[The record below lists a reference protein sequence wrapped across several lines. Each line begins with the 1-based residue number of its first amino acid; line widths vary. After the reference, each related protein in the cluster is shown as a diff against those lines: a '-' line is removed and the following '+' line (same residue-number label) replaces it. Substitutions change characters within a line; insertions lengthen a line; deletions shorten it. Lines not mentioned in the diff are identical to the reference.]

1 VIAAGG
7 SRAYSSSDDDRRD
20 AGDAPDFQKP
30 EGPSAMRGSL
40 GGPRVLLRRLREVM
54 AEPVSAQERLDK
66 IVVLIAANMVAE
78 VCSVYVLRVDSTL
91 ELYATEGL
99 NRDAV
104 HRTVLGSD
112 EGLVGLVS
120 SQATAINLSNAQ
132 AHPAFAYRPETGEE
146 IYHSFL
152 GVPILRAGNTL
163 GVLVVQN
170 RAKRTYSEEEVEALQ
185 TTAMVLAEMIASG
198 ELSAL
203 ALPGAEPAARRSLH
217 LKGMALSEG
226 IALGH
231 VVLHEPRVV
240 VTNYIADDVPKELKH
255 LEAAIETLRTDL
267 DQLLEHGDV
276 VEGGEHRD
284 VLEAYR
290 MFAYDTGWAHKLQE
304 AVMTGLTAEAA
315 VERVQ
320 SDTRAR
326 MLRQTD
332 PYLRERLHD
341 LDDLANRLM
350 RQLTGRDHAPS
361 RENLPENAILVARS
375 MGPAALLDYDRKR
388 LRGLVLEE
396 GGPQSHVA
404 IVARALGIAAVGEID
419 NATGIVDP
427 GDAII
432 VDGTAGDVHL
442 RPLPDMEA
450 AYAERVRL
458 RARRQQ
464 QYAALRDQPCVTK
477 DGEEI
482 TLLINAGLSV
492 DLPHIADTGAA
503 GIGLFRTELQFMV
516 APNFPRASEQ
526 YALYRAVLEA
536 ADDKPVTFRT
546 LDIGGD
552 KVLPY
557 MRNIEEENPAL
568 GWRAIRLGLDR
579 PALLRTQLRALLRA
593 AGGRSLKIMFP
604 MIATVAEF
612 DQAKELVERELTH
625 LRRHGHKLPDAVE
638 VGSMVEVPS
647 LLYQLDELLEHV
659 DFLSVGSNDLVQF
672 LYAVDRGNP
681 RVSTRF
687 DPLSA
692 PVLRALN
699 DIAARA
705 RAHGKPATVCGEL
718 ASQPIGALALAALG
732 YRSLSLTPSAVGP
745 VKALL
750 VDLDASKAAEFLYPL
765 IEKPTAGVP
774 IRAHLE
780 KFAASGGLQL

>member
-1 VIAAGG
+1 
-7 SRAYSSSDDDRRD
+7 
-20 AGDAPDFQKP
+20 
-30 EGPSAMRGSL
+30 MRGAL

-99 NRDAV
+99 NREAV
-104 HRTVLGSD
+104 HHTVMRSD
-112 EGLVGLVS
+112 EGLVGLVA
-120 SQATAINLSNAQ
+120 SQASPINLSNAQ
-132 AHPAFAYRPETGEE
+132 AHPAFSYRPETGEE

-152 GVPILRAGNTL
+152 GVPVLRAGNTL

-170 RAKRTYSEEEVEALQ
+170 RARRTYSEEEAEALQ

-203 ALPGAEPAARRSLH
+203 ALPGAEPAARRSVH
-217 LKGMALSEG
+217 LKGSALSEG

-240 VTNYIADDVPKELKH
+240 VTNFIADDVPKELEH
-255 LEAAIETLRTDL
+255 LRAAVETLRSSL
-267 DQLLEHGDV
+267 DELLEHGDV
-276 VEGGEHRD
+276 VEGGEHRE
-284 VLEAYR
+284 VLEA
-290 MFAYDTGWAHKLQE
+290 
-304 AVMTGLTAEAA
+304 
-315 VERVQ
+315 
-320 SDTRAR
+320 AR

-361 RENLPENAILVARS
+361 RESLPENAILVARS

-396 GGPQSHVA
+396 GGPQSHVT
-404 IVARALGIAAVGEID
+404 IVARALGIPAVGEID
-419 NATGIVDP
+419 NATGIADP
-427 GDAII
+427 GDPVI
-432 VDGTAGDVHL
+432 VDGSSGDLHL
-442 RPLPDMEA
+442 RPLPDLEA

-464 QYAALRDQPCVTK
+464 QYQALRDLPCVTK
-477 DGEEI
+477 DGEEM

-516 APNFPRASEQ
+516 APNFPRSSEQ
-526 YALYRAVLEA
+526 YSLYRAVLDA
-536 ADDKPVTFRT
+536 AEDKPVTFRT

-557 MRNIEEENPAL
+557 MRNVEEENPAL

-604 MIATVAEF
+604 MIAAVTEF
-612 DQAKELVERELTH
+612 EQAKNLVERELTH
-625 LRRHGHKLPDAVE
+625 LRRHGHKLPDQVE

-647 LLYQLDELLEHV
+647 LLYQLDELLDRV

-672 LYAVDRGNP
+672 LYAIDRGNP
-681 RVSTRF
+681 RVSNRF
-687 DPLSA
+687 DAISA
-692 PVLRALN
+692 PILRALK
-699 DIAARA
+699 DIADKARA
-705 RAHGKPATVCGEL
+705 YKRPVTLCGEL
-718 ASQPIGALALAALG
+718 ASQPIGALALAAIG

-745 VKALL
+745 VKAMLL
-750 VDLDASKAAEFLYPL
+750 DLDSRKAAAFLNPM
-765 IEKPTAGVP
+765 IEKSKGGVK
-774 IRAHLE
+774 IRTRLE
-780 KFAASGGLQL
+780 EFAASNGLQL

>member
-1 VIAAGG
+1 
-7 SRAYSSSDDDRRD
+7 
-20 AGDAPDFQKP
+20 
-30 EGPSAMRGSL
+30 MRGAL

-78 VCSVYVLRVDSTL
+78 VCSVYVLRGNSTL

-99 NRDAV
+99 KREAV
-104 HRTVLGSD
+104 HQTVLRPD

-120 SQATAINLSNAQ
+120 SQASAINLSNAQ

-152 GVPILRAGNTL
+152 GVPVLRAGNTL

-170 RAKRTYSEEEVEALQ
+170 RARRTYSEEEVEALQ
-185 TTAMVLAEMIASG
+185 TTAMVLAEIVASG
-198 ELSAL
+198 ELSR
-203 ALPGAEPAARRSLH
+203 PGDELAARRPVH
-217 LKGMALSEG
+217 IKGAALSDG

-231 VVLHEPRVV
+231 VVLHEPRVI
-240 VTNYIADDVPKELKH
+240 VTNYIADDIQGELKH
-255 LEAAIETLRTDL
+255 LRTAIETLQANLDL
-267 DQLLEHGDV
+267 LLEHGDV
-276 VEGGEHRD
+276 VDGGEHRE

-290 MFAYDTGWAHKLQE
+290 MFAYDRGWVHKLEE

-332 PYLRERLHD
+332 PFLRERLHD

-350 RQLTGRDHAPS
+350 RQLTGRDHAPT
-361 RENLPENAILVARS
+361 RDNLPENAIVVARS

-396 GGPQSHVA
+396 GGAHSHVA
-404 IVARALGIAAVGEID
+404 IVARALGIPTIGEVD
-419 NATGIVDP
+419 NAAGIADP

-432 VDGTAGDVHL
+432 VDGSTGDLHI
-442 RPLPDMEA
+442 RPLPDMAA

-464 QYAALRDQPCVTK
+464 QYQALRDRPCVTK
-477 DGEEI
+477 DGEEVR
-482 TLLINAGLSV
+482 LMLNAGLTV

-516 APNFPRASEQ
+516 APNFPRTSEQ
-526 YALYRAVLEA
+526 YALYRAVMDA
-536 ADDKPVTFRT
+536 AGDKPVVFRT

-557 MRNIEEENPAL
+557 MHNVEEENPAL

-579 PALLRTQLRALLRA
+579 PGLLRTQLRALLRA
-593 AGGRSLKIMFP
+593 AGNRALRIMFP
-604 MIATVAEF
+604 MVSTVAEF
-612 DQAKELVERELTH
+612 DQARELVERELTH
-625 LRRHGHKLPDAVE
+625 LRRHGHKLPDEVQ

-647 LLYQLDELLEHV
+647 LLYQLDELLERA

-681 RVSTRF
+681 RVATRF
-687 DPLSA
+687 DALSA
-692 PVLRALN
+692 PVLCALKE
-699 DIAARA
+699 IADKG
-705 RAHGKPATVCGEL
+705 RAHNKPVTLCGEL
-718 ASQPIGALALAALG
+718 ASQPIGAIALVAIG
-732 YRSLSLTPSAVGP
+732 YRGLSLTASAMGP
-745 VKALL
+745 VKAVLL
-750 VDLDASKAAEFLYPL
+750 DLDSRKAAEFLCPL
-765 IEKPTAGVP
+765 IEKPNKGKP
-774 IRAHLE
+774 IRAQLE
-780 KFAASGGLQL
+780 EFATQQGLQI

>member
-1 VIAAGG
+1 
-7 SRAYSSSDDDRRD
+7 
-20 AGDAPDFQKP
+20 
-30 EGPSAMRGSL
+30 MRGAL

-78 VCSVYVLRVDSTL
+78 VCSVYVLRGDSTL

-99 NRDAV
+99 KREAV
-104 HRTVLGSD
+104 HQTVLRPD

-120 SQATAINLSNAQ
+120 SQASAINLSNAQ

-152 GVPILRAGNTL
+152 GVPVLRAGNTL

-170 RAKRTYSEEEVEALQ
+170 RARRTYSEEEVEALQ
-185 TTAMVLAEMIASG
+185 TTAMVLAEIVASG
-198 ELSAL
+198 ELSR
-203 ALPGAEPAARRSLH
+203 PGDELAARRPVH
-217 LKGMALSEG
+217 IKGAALSDG

-231 VVLHEPRVV
+231 VVLHEPRVI
-240 VTNYIADDVPKELKH
+240 VTNYIADDIQGELKH
-255 LEAAIETLRTDL
+255 LRTAIETLQANLDL
-267 DQLLEHGDV
+267 LLEHGDV
-276 VEGGEHRD
+276 VDGGEHRE

-290 MFAYDTGWAHKLQE
+290 MFAYDRGWVHKLEE

-332 PYLRERLHD
+332 PFLRERLHD

-350 RQLTGRDHAPS
+350 RQLTGRDHAPT
-361 RENLPENAILVARS
+361 RDNLPENAIVVARS

-396 GGPQSHVA
+396 GGAHSHVA
-404 IVARALGIAAVGEID
+404 IVARALGIPTIGEVD
-419 NATGIVDP
+419 NAAGIADP

-432 VDGTAGDVHL
+432 VDGSTGDLHI
-442 RPLPDMEA
+442 RPLPDMAA

-464 QYAALRDQPCVTK
+464 QYQALRDRPCVTK
-477 DGEEI
+477 DGEEVR
-482 TLLINAGLSV
+482 LMLNAGLTV

-516 APNFPRASEQ
+516 APNFPRTSEQ
-526 YALYRAVLEA
+526 YALYRAVMDA
-536 ADDKPVTFRT
+536 AGDKPVVFRT

-557 MRNIEEENPAL
+557 MHNVEEENPAL

-579 PALLRTQLRALLRA
+579 PGLLRTQLRALLRA
-593 AGGRSLKIMFP
+593 AGNRALRIMFP
-604 MIATVAEF
+604 MVSTVAEF
-612 DQAKELVERELTH
+612 DQARELVERELTH
-625 LRRHGHKLPDAVE
+625 LRRHGHKLPDEVQ

-647 LLYQLDELLEHV
+647 LLYQLDELLERA

-681 RVSTRF
+681 RVATRF
-687 DPLSA
+687 DALSA
-692 PVLRALN
+692 PVLCALKE
-699 DIAARA
+699 IADKG
-705 RAHGKPATVCGEL
+705 RAHNKPVTLCGEL
-718 ASQPIGALALAALG
+718 ASQPIGAIALVAIG
-732 YRSLSLTPSAVGP
+732 YRGLSLTASAMGP
-745 VKALL
+745 VKAVLL
-750 VDLDASKAAEFLYPL
+750 DLDSRKAAEFLCPL
-765 IEKPTAGVP
+765 IEKPNKGKP
-774 IRAHLE
+774 IRAQLE
-780 KFAASGGLQL
+780 EFATQQGLQI

>member
-1 VIAAGG
+1 
-7 SRAYSSSDDDRRD
+7 
-20 AGDAPDFQKP
+20 
-30 EGPSAMRGSL
+30 MRGAL

-104 HRTVLGSD
+104 HRTVLGAD

-120 SQATAINLSNAQ
+120 SQASAINLSNAQ
-132 AHPAFAYRPETGEE
+132 AHPAFSFRPETGEE

-170 RAKRTYSEEEVEALQ
+170 RARRNYSEEEVEALQ

-203 ALPGAEPAARRSLH
+203 APPGAEPAARRSLH
-217 LKGMALSEG
+217 LIGAALSEG

-240 VTNYIADDVPKELKH
+240 VTNYIADDIPKELKH
-255 LEAAIETLRTDL
+255 LQTAVEALRTDL
-267 DQLLEHGDV
+267 DELLEHGDV

-290 MFAYDTGWAHKLQE
+290 MFAYDRGWLHRLEE

-361 RENLPENAILVARS
+361 RDNMPDNAILVARS
-375 MGPAALLDYDRKR
+375 MGPAALLDYDRKK

-396 GGPQSHVA
+396 GGPTSHVA

-419 NATGIVDP
+419 NATGIADP

-432 VDGTAGDVHL
+432 LDGSAGDLHL

-464 QYAALRDQPCVTK
+464 QYQALRDLPCVTK
-477 DGEEI
+477 DGEEV
-482 TLLINAGLSV
+482 TLMINAGLSV

-516 APNFPRASEQ
+516 APNFPRSSEQ
-526 YALYRAVLEA
+526 YTLYRAVLDA
-536 ADDKPVTFRT
+536 ANDKPVTFRT

-593 AGGRSLKIMFP
+593 AGGRALKIMFP
-604 MIATVAEF
+604 MIATVSEF
-612 DQAKELVERELTH
+612 DQAKDLVERELTH
-625 LRRHGHKLPDAVE
+625 LRRHGHKLPEAVE

-672 LYAVDRGNP
+672 LYAADRGNP
-681 RVSTRF
+681 RVAGRF

-692 PVLRALN
+692 PVLRALK
-699 DIAARA
+699 DIADKCREY
-705 RAHGKPATVCGEL
+705 GKPVTLCGEL
-718 ASQPIGALALAALG
+718 ASQPIGALALAAIG
-732 YRSLSLTPSAVGP
+732 YRSLSLAPSAVGP
-745 VKALL
+745 VKAMLL
-750 VDLDASKAAEFLYPL
+750 ELDCRKTAAFLCPL
-765 IEKPTAGVP
+765 IGRSSGATP
-774 IRAHLE
+774 IRAELQ
-780 KFAASGGLQL
+780 KYAADNGLQI